1 VSERDYT
8 EIFDLGGKTAV
19 VTGGAGTLGREFAAA
34 LLQHGANVA
43 VLDID
48 AGRTEAVAVALAD
61 RHGGRVLGL
70 ACDVAA
76 PESVETAVR
85 GVVERFGA
93 VDVLLNNAAYVPAD
107 ATRFYA
113 PFEAYGLDEWRRVM
127 AVNIDGLFLMAQ
139 AVGRRMVEQGRGGSI
154 VQTSS
159 IYGVMGAD
167 ERIYEGSHF
176 RGGAI
181 NCPAPYAASK
191 AAVIGLTRWLATH
204 WAEHGIRVNAIAP
217 GGVEAGQNE
226 TFRRRYGARVPLG
239 RMARAE
245 EMVSTVLYLASDA
258 SGYVTGQCL
267 MVDGGLS
274 AW

>member
-1 VSERDYT
+1 VSERDYSQT
-8 EIFDLGGKTAV
+8 FDLGGKTAI

-34 LLQHGANVA
+34 LLQHGAAVA

-48 AGRTEAVAVALAD
+48 AERADALAGELAERYRD
-61 RHGGRVLGL
+61 RALGL
-70 ACDVAA
+70 PCDVSDA
-76 PESVETAVR
+76 ESVEAAVR
-85 GVVERFGA
+85 RVVERFGA
-93 VDVLLNNAAYVPAD
+93 VDVLVNNAAYVPTDFA
-107 ATRFYA
+107 RFYA
-113 PFEAYGLDEWRRVM
+113 PFERYDLDQWRRVM

-139 AVGRRMVEQGRGGSI
+139 AVGRRMVAQGRGGSI

-167 ERIYEGSHF
+167 KRIYEGSEF
-176 RGGAI
+176 RGSPI
-181 NCPAPYAASK
+181 NCPPPYAASK
-191 AAVIGLTRWLATH
+191 AAVIGLTRWLATY
-204 WAEHGIRVNAIAP
+204 WAEHRIRVNAVAP

-239 RMARAE
+239 RMARPD
-245 EMVSTVLYLASDA
+245 EMVSTVLYLAADA
-258 SGYVTGQCL
+258 SSYVTGQCL